1 MPSNKYLLCGAAA
14 AWLCHA
20 SAVFA
25 QTDPAAQAKTVAEL
39 VKADSARALAGT
51 RPAQP
56 VTATAAAPQARRVAR
71 PAGPREPRVE
81 LKETW
86 GVVPQVKALAEID
99 GVPTILAAGQP
110 VGSAVVVSV
119 GGGCVTLARHGAN
132 SPGTKTQESQRK
144 VAASAPATS
153 RQVCVVPAH
162 TQAVAPSVAGP
173 TGSVSVPSSLVGL
186 PPGTPI
192 TTGGPLPR

>member
-1 MPSNKYLLCGAAA
+1 MPSNKYLLCCVAA
-14 AWLCHA
+14 AWLCVA
-20 SAVFA
+20 SAVVA

-51 RPAQP
+51 RPTQP
-56 VTATAAAPQARRVAR
+56 VATTAAAPHVRRVVR

-99 GVPTILAAGQP
+99 GVPTILTAGQR
-110 VGSAVVVSV
+110 VGSAVVVHV
-119 GGGCVTLARHGAN
+119 GGGCVSLARHGATD
-132 SPGTKTQESQRK
+132 PETKPNKSQRK
-144 VAASAPATS
+144 VGASATT
-153 RQVCVVPAH
+153 RQVCVVPAY
-162 TQAVAPSVAGP
+162 TQAVASGVAAP
-173 TGSVSVPSSLVGL
+173 TGTVSVPSPLVGL